1 MTDAAP
7 FNDSRDAPFSNS
19 RGGPRWRAT
28 WRGLLLM
35 ALVGIVSTLGVP
47 LDGPL
52 GIGTASVWA
61 DDEVDLTI
69 EPDWAGRF
77 DDTARAFEASFLRV
91 GNGEPQWQ
99 GLLKAM
105 RKAPDPRRALEAVLT
120 PLLDPGG
127 ALAGRSADN
136 RNKLLVR
143 VMVELLER
151 GLDDPEA
158 PFILADEMMR
168 TLEAFGE
175 ELLGKL
181 LAANLEVDLKTNESR
196 GWRRLIEHALDRV
209 ANVPTGPLAPGI
221 YSSAVWVL
229 GRAPEVDGFRAL
241 EALLQIVDRK
251 PSAIAGSPLALLGED
266 TLRQALTALLGRP
279 WRDLASV
286 SAWADLPEVKVL
298 RKSAGAEARNDSIL
312 KSYIRL
318 LKNLLRQPSDAEDLA
333 ARYGQQLAQE
343 RSSLE
348 GLKELMYPG
357 LSPLAAV
364 RRAAM
369 ARAGELAPEA
379 SSEWVDVL
387 VRVLD
392 EEDDEEVIR
401 RLLTVIAQP
410 GFEKKTE
417 QTPALV
423 DALVARLSRLGGA
436 DDPVDIRRKLVAGIA
451 GMGGSRGLWASIR
464 EMQMLVFPPE
474 ARRPDEKHLAV
485 YLDLIE
491 RAGQAEGTTAVS
503 LAQLWWRARD
513 GESVLAPASVRRI
526 VAEGLRRNPV
536 RKKARQARIA
546 SALLRCFLEG
556 EANETTEILDDLTLP
571 PMPPGG
577 EDDAD
582 VRATLIASL
591 RYYPSEP
598 TVATL
603 ARLLTGGAPTDLAPT
618 VEALAAMIESDG
630 NVQAAEALMG
640 IYEREQPQ
648 VRDQQMRM
656 LRAFA
661 GVPKNDE
668 TQALRE
674 RLCTFARGLFDRG
687 VGRPEAQLA
696 TLDILIGCAD
706 AESFGAAIER
716 WRAEAARE
724 DGTPAP
730 WAAGLEKLALA
741 VAGRD
746 AEQDAVLLEALAGL
760 AATSEG
766 ETAER
771 VAAEQKLAFQVA
783 EKVFEATKRAPFL
796 ELRLAALAAARDDE
810 ARENSARLEAG
821 RQLVQ
826 SLEALAKALEGDAR
840 AAAYTRAYDAALAL
854 GGLGAVEG
862 WFSALEVA
870 AASGHKP
877 LVARALRGGAEGEAQ
892 PLKVLQESSDLD
904 EAAVARRTELEQKLQ
919 ALDQQD

>member
-1 MTDAAP
+1 MTHAANDAR
-7 FNDSRDAPFSNS
+7 FNDSLSW
-19 RGGPRWRAT
+19 PRRRWVTLR
-28 WRGLLLM
+28 WCLL
-35 ALVGIVSTLGVP
+35 AVLVWVVPTL
-47 LDGPL
+47 DMPL
-52 GIGTASVWA
+52 GPEMAVVVA

-69 EPDWAGRF
+69 EPDWEGRF

-105 RKAPDPRRALEAVLT
+105 RKAPDPRRTLEAVLT

-143 VMVELLER
+143 IMVELLER

-158 PFILADEMMR
+158 SFILADEMMT

-175 ELLGKL
+175 ELLTKL

-196 GWRRLIEHALDRV
+196 GWRRLVQHALDRV

-379 SSEWVDVL
+379 SREWVDVL

-474 ARRPDEKHLAV
+474 ARRPDEKHLDV

-491 RAGQAEGTTAVS
+491 RAGQAEGTTAVN

-513 GESVLAPASVRRI
+513 GESVLAPVSVRRI

-546 SALLRCFLEG
+546 SALLRSFLEG
-556 EANETTEILDDLTLP
+556 ETSEGKEANKILDDLTLP
-571 PMPPGG
+571 PMPSGG
-577 EDDAD
+577 EDDTD

-598 TVATL
+598 SVATL
-603 ARLLTGGAPTDLAPT
+603 TRLLTGGAPTDLAAT

-640 IYEREQPQ
+640 IYELEQPQ

-661 GVPKNDE
+661 GVPKNDD
-668 TQALRE
+668 TKALRE
-674 RLCTFARGLFDRG
+674 RLCEFARGLFGRG

-716 WRAEAARE
+716 WRAEATRE
-724 DGTPAP
+724 EGTPAA

-741 VAGRD
+741 VATRD
-746 AEQDAVLLEALAGL
+746 AEHDAKLLEGLAGL

-783 EKVFEATKRAPFL
+783 QKVFEATKRAPFL
-796 ELRLAALAAARDDE
+796 ELRLAALASARDDE
-810 ARENSARLEAG
+810 ALENAARLAAG

-826 SLEALAKALEGDAR
+826 SLEALAKAVEGDAR
-840 AAAYTRAYDAALAL
+840 AEAYTRAYDGALAL
-854 GGLGAVEG
+854 GALGAVDG